1 MLLSKRSRVKSPE
14 GMNATISAS
23 LNLRI
28 NRQQRSVHRPFLDR
42 QSFFLFPSRCPSGRL
57 CEQKRTLAAFEHL
70 YAFLA
75 PQSAQI
81 VHATMGEKKEKT
93 FVRRSAAA
101 VESDWLTQ
109 KSGKKKWVDTVP

>member
-14 GMNATISAS
+14 SLNATVPH
-23 LNLRI
+23 LRSRAGSGSTG
-28 NRQQRSVHRPFLDR
+28 NNVRVHRPAFPWPPVLLFLQAAVR
-42 QSFFLFPSRCPSGRL
+42 QDAYADGRL

-81 VHATMGEKKEKT
+81 VHATMGEKKEKLL
-93 FVRRSAAA
+93 RRSAAA
-101 VESDWLTQ
+101 
-109 KSGKKKWVDTVP
+109 G